1 VIAPTFADAS
11 SSPPSSELR
20 AKFLREWID
29 QSGGIVHR
37 DAAAAAGYSLAV
49 RRTAVRDGTVTRIR
63 RDWLATDL
71 APDDLRS
78 AAESGGRLACVSAAR
93 RRGWWIPEGTDDRVH
108 VAMDPHG
115 PSPAKAVVAHW
126 SARIAPPAGYG
137 LIESVEDSMAH
148 IASCV
153 SPADS
158 LVLWESAMRT
168 ESLSLDAVRRVQ
180 WPTAAAKS
188 CADAVTG
195 LSDSGLETIAV
206 VKLSRWGIPIRQ
218 QIVLAGRPV
227 DLLIGERLV
236 VQIDGFEHHSTSAQ
250 RTKDVAL
257 DAELVL
263 RGFTVLRFTYAQV
276 VHDWDSV
283 ERTIARAIA
292 AGAHRA
298 A

>member
-1 VIAPTFADAS
+1 VK
-11 SSPPSSELR
+11 R
-20 AKFLREWID
+20 LREWID
-29 QSGGIVHR
+29 ESGGIVHR
-37 DAAAAAGYSLAV
+37 DAAVQAGFPLAV
-49 RRTAVRDGTVTRIR
+49 RRTAVREGSVTRIR

-71 APDDLRS
+71 APDDLRA
-78 AAESGGRLACVSAAR
+78 AAESAGRLACVSAAR
-93 RRGWWIPEGTDDRVH
+93 RRGWWIPEGTDGRVH

-115 PSPAKAVVAHW
+115 PSPSKDLVAHW

-137 LIESVEDSMAH
+137 LIESVEDAMAH

-153 SPADS
+153 SPADARIM
-158 LVLWESAMRT
+158 WESAMRV
-168 ESLSLDAVRRVQ
+168 ESLSLEAVRRVD
-180 WPTAAAKS
+180 WPSAAARS
-188 CADAVTG
+188 CAATVTG

-218 QIVLAGRPV
+218 QVVLAGRPV

-236 VQIDGFEHHSTSAQ
+236 VQIDGFTHHSTSAQ

-263 RGFTVLRFTYAQV
+263 RGYTVLRFTYAQI
-276 VHDWDSV
+276 VHDWESV